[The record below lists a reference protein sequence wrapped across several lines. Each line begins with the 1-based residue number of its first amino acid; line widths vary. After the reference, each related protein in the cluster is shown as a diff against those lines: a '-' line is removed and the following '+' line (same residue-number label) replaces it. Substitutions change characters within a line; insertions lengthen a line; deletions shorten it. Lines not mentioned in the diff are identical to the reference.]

1 MDIKE
6 LLQRIHALIEEYLEI
21 GSMATFEDIKRE
33 NDNLTNELN
42 DRLNELKE
50 LKQTMRNKD
59 HVFKTLKEEHEE
71 LLEKNYTLVDACND
85 LNSVLREVK

>member
-6 LLQRIHALIEEYLEI
+6 LLHRIHALIEEYLEI
-21 GSMATFEDIKRE
+21 GNTSTYHDLKLE

-42 DRLNELKE
+42 SRLNELRE
-50 LKQTMRNKD
+50 LKQTMRNKA

-71 LLEKNYTLVDACND
+71 LLEKNYTLIDACNE
-85 LNSVLREVK
+85 LNNTLMEIE